1 MHIHLSL
8 RDKLIA
14 VSIVSVIIALVLST
28 LIDSEMARRAFTQRF
43 RDEAMRVAKEISAG
57 FGGSTELD
65 DWETLVHK
73 IHEIKEARADIRQ
86 INVFA
91 LNPENGW
98 SVAASDE
105 DPPTANLSNQEL
117 TSLMRGRTLADEE
130 QGWDAQLLESGHA
143 HQGRQVHHRCPP
155 GLDFL
160 GSCPAG

>member
-28 LIDSEMARRAFTQRF
+28 LIDSEIARRAFTQRF
-43 RDEAMRVAKEISAG
+43 RDEAMRVAKELSAG

-86 INVFA
+86 IKSKGGM
-91 LNPENGW
+91 PIIGE
-98 SVAASDE
+98 
-105 DPPTANLSNQEL
+105 
-117 TSLMRGRTLADEE
+117 
-130 QGWDAQLLESGHA
+130 
-143 HQGRQVHHRCPP
+143 
-155 GLDFL
+155 
-160 GSCPAG
+160 